1 MTSVKVT
8 LYTELTERRQVT
20 LNGAQNRQLARFA
33 KPRLTLYGNLPYSSL
48 KDQSRSMETQI
59 MAAKDR
65 KGERIE
71 TRLPAEAKQ
80 QIEFAA
86 ELQGRSVSDFVV
98 SAALTEAAKVIE
110 QQKILR
116 LSIEDSVALADA
128 ILNPPEPNAKAIA
141 AARRYK
147 QKMGA

>member
-1 MTSVKVT
+1 MT
-8 LYTELTERRQVT
+8 
-20 LNGAQNRQLARFA
+20 G
-33 KPRLTLYGNLPYSSL
+33 SS
-48 KDQSRSMETQI
+48 KGTI
-59 MAAKDR
+59 MAANNR
-65 KGERIE
+65 KQERIE
-71 TRLPAEAKQ
+71 TRLPTEAKQ

-98 SAALTEAAKVIE
+98 SAALMEAAKVIE

-116 LSIEDSVALADA
+116 LSIEHSVALADA
-128 ILNPPEPNAKAIA
+128 ILNPPKPNAKAIA